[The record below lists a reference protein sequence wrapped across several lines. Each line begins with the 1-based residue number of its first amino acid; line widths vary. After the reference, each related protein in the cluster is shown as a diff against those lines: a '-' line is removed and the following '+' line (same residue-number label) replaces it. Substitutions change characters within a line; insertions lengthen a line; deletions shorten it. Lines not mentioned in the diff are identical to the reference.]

1 MDSALIISK
10 MNGFMHAITV
20 TLADW
25 LLARLSHVCDDW
37 WSKCVLDALSYYQR
51 DFIVKQDITTLKQLD
66 LAALLRIAD
75 KNWYELRN
83 IVYLTQSERECVRHM
98 ATIRNTW
105 AHCAGIMPGKELI
118 QHDAEIVLQFS
129 QQIGLPA
136 DKVTEI
142 KQFIASVQRTSIDEI
157 STLATS
163 SYKEEKTI
171 ANSPQCEIKEKD
183 TVTLK
188 SNPEMKGMVF
198 AVSEIGAVKK
208 YEVFIDGHINSYYY
222 EQLKLMND
230 APEYKLVDI
239 QALRSYLTAFQL
251 RNPSSQSLYSLNS
264 ARIDFVPYQFR
275 PALKM
280 IKSDTPRI
288 LIADSVGVGKTI
300 EAGLILK
307 EAQARNDIESVII
320 ICPKPLVA
328 ERKWQLEM
336 KRFDEE
342 FSQVDGPALK
352 QIILD
357 ADRDGV
363 WPDRANKVIIP
374 YSILQK
380 EDVLFGS
387 KPTKSGSAHRGS
399 LGLVDLDPE
408 PHFDMVIVD
417 EAHHIR
423 NNNTNSYAT
432 VKYFCDHAE
441 SVIFLTATPL
451 QTSDND
457 LYTLLNLLRPDVIL
471 DYGTFQMMGRPNPY
485 ISRTVHLIRAAT
497 AEWQNEAVAS
507 LQDAALTQWGGA
519 VINQNP
525 AFKRAMETLSQNEIT
540 REERIRLISDVESLH
555 SFFGIINRTRRQDIQ
570 DFCIRRSCTQETS
583 FTPAQKELYDE
594 LLQFEAAALTLL
606 HGDINV
612 RFMMCTIMRQAA
624 SCLFGLAPFINALI
638 HRRLLQIWD
647 DPEYDLSEY
656 EIKDS
661 DYPIINGLAQ
671 KLLLH
676 AEALPIED
684 PKFDALLR
692 IVEEKQKY
700 DNNKI
705 ILFSTFKHT
714 LAYLRS
720 KLQSTGLRI
729 AQIDGS
735 VKDEDRYAL
744 RGRFQRIK
752 EDPQAIDIMLF
763 TEVGSEGLDYQFCDL
778 MINYD
783 LPWNP
788 MRIEQRIGRID
799 RRGQKSE
806 AVSIY
811 NMITAETI
819 DATIFHRCLS
829 RIGVFEESIGECSE
843 ILGQLHTEIE
853 NIMLSPSLTDEEKA
867 QKLEIIADNEIRK
880 IQELRRLENE
890 EKQLFGFDLSNYIF
904 TKEVQDAENPWIS
917 PSAIQATIQQYLKA
931 RLGDGNYVLGE
942 SSQKALRLSS
952 EARQI
957 LFDDYK
963 TLSLPRSRANQEW
976 VRFLKQA
983 SPTCAITFDGEFANQ
998 NQDIMFI
1005 TNQHPL
1011 VKQAVGSLCP
1021 SHVLQVG
1028 ISINDLTIPNGEYP
1042 FAIYAWDYI
1051 GYKSHREIVPVCKE
1065 GYIQKELM
1073 NMLLS
1078 GKQHDIEAS
1087 KWSTNWIALE
1097 SSHHQLW
1104 KSAQKAH
1111 KDEASESF
1119 RYKTESLSYNFN
1131 GRKRILLS
1139 QVAEANDERIRR
1151 MRTAELENAEIK
1163 YRRKNDDLKLEM
1175 EKADIHTQLLVE
1187 GVLVLN

>member
-10 MNGFMHAITV
+10 MNEFMHEITV

-37 WSKCVLDALSYYQR
+37 WSKCVLDTLSYYQR
-51 DFIVKQDITTLKQLD
+51 DSIVKQEITTLKQLD
-66 LAALLRIAD
+66 LAALLRITD

-105 AHCAGIMPGKELI
+105 AHCSGVMPGKELI
-118 QHDAEIVLQFS
+118 QHDAEVVLQFS
-129 QQIGLPA
+129 QQIGLKA
-136 DKVTEI
+136 DKVAQI
-142 KQFIASVQRTSIDEI
+142 KQFISSVQRASMEEI
-157 STLATS
+157 TAFTAS
-163 SYKEEKTI
+163 SSKNEKPI
-171 ANSPQCEIKEKD
+171 AIVPQCEIKEKD
-183 TVTLK
+183 MVTLK
-188 SNPEMKGMVF
+188 SNPEIKGMVF
-198 AVSEIGAVKK
+198 AVSEIGAERK
-208 YEVFIDGHINSYYY
+208 YDVFIDGHINSYFY
-222 EQLKLMND
+222 EQLNVVND
-230 APEYKLVDI
+230 APEYEAVNI
-239 QALRSYLTAFQL
+239 QALQSYLSAFQL

-342 FSQVDGPALK
+342 FSQIDGPALK
-352 QIILD
+352 QIISD

-380 EDVLFGS
+380 EDVLFG
-387 KPTKSGSAHRGS
+387 TKTTKGASAHRRN

-417 EAHHIR
+417 EAHHVR

-432 VKYFCDHAE
+432 VKYFCDHAD

-471 DYGTFQMMGRPNPY
+471 DYDTFQMMSRPNPL
-485 ISRTVHLIRAAT
+485 INKTVHLIRAT
-497 AEWQNEAVAS
+497 TGEWQNEAIAA
-507 LQDAALTQWGGA
+507 LQDAALTQWGDA
-519 VINQNP
+519 MISQNP

-540 REERIRLISDVESLH
+540 REERIQLISDIESLH

-570 DFCIRRSCTQETS
+570 DFCIRRSYTQETP
-583 FTPAQKELYDE
+583 FTSAQKELYDE

-624 SCLFGLAPFINALI
+624 SCIFGLAPFINAII
-638 HRRLLQIWD
+638 HRRLSQIWD
-647 DPEYDLSEY
+647 DPEYDLSEH

-661 DYPIINGLAQ
+661 DYSIINGLAQ
-671 KLLLH
+671 NLLLH
-676 AEALPIED
+676 AENLPSED
-684 PKFDALLR
+684 PKFDVLLR
-692 IVEEKQKY
+692 IIVEKQKS

-714 LAYLRS
+714 LAYLRGR
-720 KLQSTGLRI
+720 LESTGLRI

-735 VKDEDRYAL
+735 VKDENRYNL
-744 RGRFQRIK
+744 RGRFQRNK
-752 EDPQAIDIMLF
+752 EDPQAIDILLF

-819 DATIFHRCLS
+819 DAVIFHRCLS

-867 QKLEIIADNEIRK
+867 RKLEIIADNEIRK
-880 IQELRRLENE
+880 IQELRRLESE

-917 PSAIQATIQQYLKA
+917 PSAIQATIQQYLKV
-931 RLGDGNYVLGE
+931 RLGEGHYILGDA
-942 SSQKALRLSS
+942 SQKSLRLSS
-952 EARQI
+952 DARQI
-957 LFDDYK
+957 LLDDYK
-963 TLSLPRSRANQEW
+963 ALSLPRNRANQEW
-976 VRFLKQA
+976 ARYLKQA
-983 SPTCAITFDGEFANQ
+983 SPTCAITFDGEYANQ
-998 NQDIMFI
+998 NQEIMFI

-1011 VKQAVGSLCP
+1011 VKQAAGYLLPTRMLHVGVS
-1021 SHVLQVG
+1021 
-1028 ISINDLTIPNGEYP
+1028 ISDLTIPTGEYP

-1051 GYKSHREIVPVCKE
+1051 GYKSQRKIVPICE
-1065 GYIQKELM
+1065 NSNTQKELM

-1078 GKQHDIEAS
+1078 GKQHNIETS
-1087 KWSTNWIALE
+1087 KWIAHWATLE
-1097 SSHHQLW
+1097 TSHHHLW
-1104 KSAQKAH
+1104 KSAQQAH
-1111 KDEASESF
+1111 KDEAAESF
-1119 RYKTESLSYNFN
+1119 RYKTGSLSYNFN

-1139 QVAEANDERIRR
+1139 RIAEANDERIRR
-1151 MRTAELENAEIK
+1151 MRTAELENSERK
-1163 YRRKNDDLKLEM
+1163 YKRKIDDLRLEM
-1175 EKADIHTQLLVE
+1175 EKADIHTQLLVR
-1187 GVLVLN
+1187 GVLQIR